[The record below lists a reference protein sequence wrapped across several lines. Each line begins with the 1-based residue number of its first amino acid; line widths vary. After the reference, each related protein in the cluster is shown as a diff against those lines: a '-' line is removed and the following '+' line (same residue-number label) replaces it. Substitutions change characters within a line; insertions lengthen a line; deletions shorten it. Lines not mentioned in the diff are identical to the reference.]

1 MNSKTMATLPPK
13 SLKKANANSI
23 QAVQNSYSSD
33 TQTRRISKKY
43 IANLGENRNYRKIGQ
58 LMIKE

>member
-1 MNSKTMATLPPK
+1 MATLVPR

-33 TQTRRISKKY
+33 TQTGRISKY

-58 LMIKE
+58 LIIK